1 MNVLRFPAQARS
13 VDAVETFYAGRRQM
27 LEAFSTLLGD
37 GKSDDVL
44 MQEADATH
52 AAMVG
57 LIALREM
64 RS

>member
-1 MNVLRFPAQARS
+1 MNVVRFPAQARS
-13 VDAVETFYAGRRQM
+13 ADAVEAFYAGRRQM
-27 LEAFSTLLGD
+27 LEAFSALLHA

-44 MQEADATH
+44 TQEADATH